1 MTLNW
6 FEMSMELLG
15 GLAIFLYGLDM
26 MIKGLLAVAGEKMK
40 IFMGKLTT
48 NRVTGAISGAVVT
61 GVIQSSSAT
70 TVLVVGFV
78 SAGFITV
85 TQAASIIMGANLGTT
100 MTAQIVAFKVT
111 NLALL
116 MVAFGFLMHFLERS
130 SKQKSIGQL
139 IMGLGLVFFG
149 MNVMGDGM
157 APLKSYQPFLELMQ
171 ELQNPF
177 YGILVGFIFTAL
189 VQSSSATIGI
199 VIVMASS
206 GLITLPA
213 GIAVAM
219 GADIGTC
226 ITAILAALGKTR
238 DALRSALIHVSFN
251 VLGVVIWLPFLGTL
265 AALAISISPGELHAI
280 SAVSQDVPREIA
292 NANTLF
298 KLSALLLFLPMIPV
312 FVWFVYKLVPLIPEE
327 SNSKEIKPL
336 FLDESLAG
344 SASLAF
350 GNLKMELA
358 NFQTEFAKFFAH
370 VIRYSE
376 NTQLSQLAFEDSSL
390 IRLKRYQQSILEYI
404 GKISRSDLDDDQ
416 QAYYVKMITLVNTLS
431 IILETIE
438 YNLLKTK
445 HEALSR
451 KLKPSKT
458 MEELMDTLA
467 KEVAKAI
474 DNALLSLQDDQ
485 HDKAVLVVT
494 AKPTINH
501 LMEQALTHQAKNF
514 QANEQR
520 MQIFRF
526 EMQIVEGLKTL
537 FFEAK
542 RIAKLNIQEKA

>member
-40 IFMGKLTT
+40 VFMGKLTT

-116 MVAFGFLMHFLERS
+116 MVAFGFLLQFLERS
-130 SKQKSIGQL
+130 SQQKSIGQL

-149 MNVMGDGM
+149 MNVMGSGM
-157 APLKSYQPFLELMQ
+157 APLKSFEPFLELMR

-177 YGILVGFIFTAL
+177 YGILVGFLFTAL

-213 GIAVAM
+213 GIAIAM

-226 ITAILAALGKTR
+226 TTALLAALGKTR
-238 DALRSALIHVSFN
+238 DALRTALVHVTFN
-251 VLGVVIWLPFLGTL
+251 VMGVLIWLPFLGSL
-265 AALAISISPGELHAI
+265 AALAIAISPGDMQGI
-280 SAVSQDVPREIA
+280 NSISQDVPREIA

-298 KLSALLLFLPMIPV
+298 KLSALVLFLPMIPL
-312 FVWFVYKLVPLIPEE
+312 FVWFVNKLVPVIPEE
-327 SNSKEIKPL
+327 SHSKEIKPL

-344 SASLAF
+344 TASLAF

-390 IRLKRYQQSILEYI
+390 IRLKRYQQAILEYI

-501 LMEQALTHQAKNF
+501 LMEEALTHQAKNF

-542 RIAKLNIQEKA
+542 RIAKLNIQENA

>member
-116 MVAFGFLMHFLERS
+116 MVALGFLLQFLERS
-130 SKQKSIGQL
+130 SQQKSIGQL

-149 MNVMGDGM
+149 MNVMGSGM
-157 APLKSYQPFLELMQ
+157 APLKSYEPFLELMR
-171 ELQNPF
+171 ELQNPL
-177 YGILVGFIFTAL
+177 YGILVGFLFTAL

-213 GIAVAM
+213 GIAIAM

-226 ITAILAALGKTR
+226 ITALLAALGKTR
-238 DALRSALIHVSFN
+238 DALRTALVHVTFN
-251 VLGVVIWLPFLGTL
+251 VMGVVLWLPFLSTL
-265 AALAISISPGELHAI
+265 AALAIAISPGEIH
-280 SAVSQDVPREIA
+280 SMNMVSQDVPREIA

-298 KLSALLLFLPMIPV
+298 KLSALLLFLPMIPL
-312 FVWFVYKLVPLIPEE
+312 FVWFVNKLVPVIPEE
-327 SNSKEIKPL
+327 SHSKEIKPL

-344 SASLAF
+344 TASLAF

-390 IRLKRYQQSILEYI
+390 IRLKRYQQAILEYI
-404 GKISRSDLDDDQ
+404 GKISRSDLDENQ

-474 DNALLSLQDDQ
+474 DNALLSVQDDQ
-485 HDKAVLVVT
+485 HEKAVLVVT

-501 LMEQALTHQAKNF
+501 LMEEALTHQAKNF

-542 RIAKLNIQEKA
+542 RIAKLNIQENA